1 MEETFKSIVG
11 FPQFIKF
18 EISNFGRVRE
28 IDDKNHYLQGTVNKD
43 GYRIFEYNKKKIGA
57 HRLVALHFLG
67 NPDNKPVVDHKD
79 NDRLNNKVN
88 NLRWATISENGKNK
102 VLYSTNTSGFKGV
115 AFNAKSNKWDATITC
130 NNKRINLGSFDKI
143 EDAIKARVFK
153 AKELYGEFLNTV
165 EKIQYDI
172 IILKEQKQQEL
183 DELIELEKELDAIIN
198 S

>member
-1 MEETFKSIVG
+1 MEETFKPIVG
-11 FPQFIKF
+11 FHQFIKF

-57 HRLVALHFLG
+57 HRLVALHFLE
-67 NPDNKPVVDHKD
+67 NQDNKPVVDHID

-88 NLRWATISENGKNK
+88 NLRWATHKENNFNMSLSSK
-102 VLYSTNTSGFKGV
+102 NTSGFKGV
-115 AFNAKSNKWDATITC
+115 CFNKKYNKWNAY
-130 NNKRINLGSFDKI
+130 INIDGKLKHLGSFDKI

-183 DELIELEKELDAIIN
+183 DELEELEKELDAIIN